1 MTIYIDRGR
10 GFLYNAYEVKVM
22 LNLVVFASGNGST
35 LQAIIDAINNNEL
48 SATINLVVSNN
59 KDAFALERA
68 KNNNIDTYIIS
79 NKEFQSQDEELYEVL
94 SNYKIDLI
102 VLAGYLKMIG
112 PKLLN
117 KYTIINTHPSLLP
130 KYGGKGMYG
139 MKVHKAVV
147 EAGEK
152 ISGVTLHYVNSEYDK
167 GSIIAQT
174 KVDVLPTDTAEDV
187 SAKVQAVEKIQLVN
201 ELKKFSLKL
210 NKI

>member
-1 MTIYIDRGR
+1 
-10 GFLYNAYEVKVM
+10 M
-22 LNLVVFASGNGST
+22 LNLIVFASGNGTT
-35 LQAIIDAINNNEL
+35 LQSIIDAINNNEL
-48 SATINLVVSNN
+48 DAKINLVVSNN
-59 KDAFALERA
+59 KDSYALERA
-68 KNNNIDTYIIS
+68 KKDNIATYIIQ
-79 NKEFQSQDEELYEVL
+79 NKDFNLQDEELCKIL

-147 EAGEK
+147 EAGET

-167 GSIIAQT
+167 GNIIAQT

-187 SAKVQAVEKIQLVN
+187 STKVQAVEKIQLVN
-201 ELKKFSLKL
+201 ELKKFAQK
-210 NKI
+210 NAI